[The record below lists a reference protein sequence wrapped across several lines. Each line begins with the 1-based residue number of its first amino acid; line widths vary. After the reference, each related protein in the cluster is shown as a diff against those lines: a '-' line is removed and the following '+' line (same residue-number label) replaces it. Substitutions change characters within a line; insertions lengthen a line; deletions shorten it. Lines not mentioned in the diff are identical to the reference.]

1 MTVVRRRVFPETFK
15 REAVEK
21 ATTSGLPTGM
31 VAAELGVH
39 ETMLRRWMAQFPTTG
54 DFQTSYDRQPAP
66 NLSSTLNPPSSSSD
80 LIAENARLRAEIERL
95 RADREI
101 LKKALAIVFEELK

>member
-1 MTVVRRRVFPETFK
+1 MTVLRRRVFPETFK

-21 ATTSGLPTGM
+21 ASTSGLPTGM

-39 ETMLRRWMAQFPTTG
+39 ETMLRRWMAQFPPAG
-54 DFQTSYDRQPAP
+54 EFQTSYDRQPAL
-66 NLSSTLNPPSSSSD
+66 NLSSASPLTSPSSD
-80 LIAENARLRAEIERL
+80 LIAENARLRAEIDRL

>member
-1 MTVVRRRVFPETFK
+1 MTVLRRRVFPETFK
-15 REAVEK
+15 RGAVEK
-21 ATTSGLPTGM
+21 AATSGLPTGM

-39 ETMLRRWMAQFPTTG
+39 ETMLRRWMLQFPHNGDIQTG
-54 DFQTSYDRQPAP
+54 YDRQPAL
-66 NLSSTLNPPSSSSD
+66 NLSTPSSSE
-80 LIAENARLRAEIERL
+80 LVIENARLRAEIERL

>member
-1 MTVVRRRVFPETFK
+1 MTVLRRRVFPETFK

-21 ATTSGLPTGM
+21 ASTSGLPTGM

-39 ETMLRRWMAQFPTTG
+39 ETMLRRWMTQFPPTG
-54 DFQTSYDRQPAP
+54 EIQPGYDRQPVLNLPSQP
-66 NLSSTLNPPSSSSD
+66 NLTSPSSD